1 MFTPDITRD
10 DTSTDLHLTG
20 NLMTSLVYAV
30 DVIGVCTPDEVT
42 KVGARYWMYINLK
55 GQGGRAVGVDFH
67 QAFYDTGVTDS

>member
-1 MFTPDITRD
+1 
-10 DTSTDLHLTG
+10 
-20 NLMTSLVYAV
+20 MTSLVYAV